1 MTRVTPLPYGR
12 PHQLSNEERMSKAVT
27 SDGTV
32 VFFGS
37 HAVDHYLRCAY
48 WPAEGQKINAQPVG
62 RVYGGMIPNAATIF
76 AGYGRP
82 PVLMGPLEDNEDADP
97 ILDELAEA
105 GVDTRYMRRSSEF
118 KNSYAY
124 NFLSEVNANEKTLVI
139 VDPGYTFELT
149 AQERAIFTDAKFIYS
164 TIAHLTRIADI
175 EDVIAEARGR
185 GAKLFIDV
193 EAESFRSADE
203 DWWAFS
209 SADFLSFNDES
220 VGKFRGAKTSEA
232 AIAELLA
239 ATDGEVITT
248 LGKDG
253 CEVASRAGKTRIV
266 GLRVPA
272 IDPLGAGDTFNS
284 TYLFGRACGHSIEQS
299 ARFANLAAARSTTLI
314 GPRGGRASV
323 QAVEDFLR
331 NLKQADAASALPV

>member
-1 MTRVTPLPYGR
+1 
-12 PHQLSNEERMSKAVT
+12 MSETVI

-37 HAVDHYLRCAY
+37 HAVDHYLRCAC

-62 RVYGGMIPNAATIF
+62 RVYGGMIPNAATIY

-97 ILDELAEA
+97 ILDELAKA
-105 GVDTRYMRRSSEF
+105 GIDTRYMRRSPEF
-118 KNSYAY
+118 RNSYAY
-124 NFLSEVNANEKTLVI
+124 NFLSEANPNEKTLVI
-139 VDPGYTFELT
+139 IDPGYAFELT
-149 AQERAIFTDAKFIYS
+149 AQERAVFTGAKYIYS
-164 TIAHLTRIADI
+164 TIAHLTRIPDI
-175 EDVIAEARGR
+175 ENIMAEARGR

-193 EAESFRSADE
+193 EAESFRSTDD

-209 SADFLSFNDES
+209 FADFLSFNTES
-220 VGKFRGAKTSEA
+220 LTKFRGVKTSDA
-232 AIAELLA
+232 AIADLLA
-239 ATDGEVITT
+239 ATGGEVITT

-253 CEVASRAGKTRIV
+253 CVVASRAGKMRIP

-272 IDPLGAGDTFNS
+272 IDPLGAGDTFNA

-299 ARFANLAAARSTTLI
+299 ARFANLAAARSTTMI
-314 GPRGGRASV
+314 GPRRGRASV
-323 QAVEDFLR
+323 AVVEDFLR